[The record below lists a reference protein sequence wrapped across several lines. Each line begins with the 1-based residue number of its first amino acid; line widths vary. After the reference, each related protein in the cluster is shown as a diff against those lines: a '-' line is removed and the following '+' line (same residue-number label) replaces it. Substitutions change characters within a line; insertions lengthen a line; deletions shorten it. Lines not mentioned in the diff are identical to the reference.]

1 MLVEEGGRRSRG
13 GKKVRIVRGTVSLEV
28 GGGERR
34 RGEGEGNILRDRQ
47 DELEYDRSKVK
58 DAHARKAILRALISP
73 PAS

>member
-34 RGEGEGNILRDRQ
+34 RGEGESNILRDRQ
-47 DELEYDRSKVK
+47 DELEYDRSKV
-58 DAHARKAILRALISP
+58 HARKAILRVLISP